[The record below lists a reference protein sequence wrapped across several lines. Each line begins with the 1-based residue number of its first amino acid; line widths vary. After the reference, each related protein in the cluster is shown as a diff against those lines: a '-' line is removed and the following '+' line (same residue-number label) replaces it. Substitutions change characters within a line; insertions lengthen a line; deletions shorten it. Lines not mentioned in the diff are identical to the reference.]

1 MKCPE
6 CGYETKKK
14 SRKPISPE
22 ALEKAT
28 GNLWYVVC
36 MLNKMPTLTTMY
48 KSNSPEY
55 NAFIES
61 FVIHA
66 RILIE
71 FLYGKPHHEDTIYAS
86 DYVDNWWDNYI
97 KKGKPLE
104 KTDTLREVEKKADK
118 LAAHLTLT
126 ASEHEVYNWDRITI
140 CNEINKKLLGFL
152 DSAKDNTRIS
162 EEAKSAIRNE
172 IT

>member
-1 MKCPE
+1 MRKNITPE
-6 CGYETKKK
+6 KLEIAAKK
-14 SRKPISPE
+14 
-22 ALEKAT
+22 
-28 GNLWYVVC
+28 NLWYVIW
-36 MLNKMPTLTTMY
+36 MLNKTASLTAEPY
-48 KSNSPEY
+48 SPEN
-55 NAFIES
+55 NAYIES

-162 EEAKSAIRNE
+162 EEAKSAIINE